1 MRWRKKKRVALALGA
16 GGARGIAHIGVLRAL
31 EEERIPIDCIVGSS
45 FGAIVGAIYSISMD
59 SRKVETRIRNYI
71 RSPSFKD
78 TMDEIESIE
87 NETSRGFLERIH
99 SSLKRGYFYTR
110 ALSRKSILT
119 PETFVKNMKIL
130 IGDESFKDMH
140 IPFKCLS
147 VDLITGNPIGLD
159 EGDLSLALQA
169 SSATPGFFPPV
180 RLNNM
185 LLVDGGVAEMVP
197 LYLARTF
204 NPDYVVGVDV
214 TRDILPIQDP
224 DEEISHSL
232 DIVFRCYDISR
243 DFMNIYESRE
253 VDCIIRPD
261 IGSYSWTDFELFDT
275 FVREGYLAARR
286 KMRVLKKDIYWT
298 C

>member
-31 EEERIPIDCIVGSS
+31 EEESIPIDCIAGSS
-45 FGAIVGAIYSISMD
+45 FGSIVGAIYSISMD
-59 SRKVETRIRNYI
+59 SRKVERRIKDYI
-71 RSPSFKD
+71 QSPDFKEA
-78 TMDEIESIE
+78 MEEIGSIE
-87 NETSRGFLERIH
+87 NDTSRNFLERIQ
-99 SSLKRGYFYTR
+99 STLKRGYFYTR
-110 ALSRKSILT
+110 ALRKKSILT
-119 PETFVKNMKIL
+119 PEAFVHNMKRL
-130 IGDESFKDMH
+130 VGEESFKDMH

-159 EGDLSLALQA
+159 EGDLCLALQA

-180 RLNNM
+180 RLNSM

-204 NPDYVVGVDV
+204 KPDYVIGVDV

-224 DEEISHSL
+224 DEEILHSL

-243 DFMNIYESRE
+243 DFMNTYESRE
-253 VDCIIRPD
+253 VDCIIRPA
-261 IGSYSWTDFELFDT
+261 IGSYDWTDFELFDT
-275 FVREGYLAARR
+275 FVREGYLAAR
-286 KMRVLKKDIYWT
+286 KKIKVLKKDIYWI